1 MSDSSEA
8 ATYVSKEAAE
18 DEREAEDDQARKETA
33 EDDQAPQ
40 ETAGHDQAQKEPAGD
55 EGELF
60 QTALDVAAASAGKGW
75 SGYNNMYDCSK
86 GKDKGKDTDK
96 GKDNWR
102 KGKGNSK
109 DKESKG
115 NGKGKDYNEI
125 CEVVL
130 WLHKTVHKQARII
143 VELRER
149 MLTMEQ
155 DPTILNDIDD
165 LRHDIDDLREM
176 NSEMRE
182 RMVAIEV
189 AMEEEQESRRERDF
203 WRRKG
208 WSWSPW

>member
-55 EGELF
+55 ERELF
-60 QTALDVAAASAGKGW
+60 HTALDAAAASAGVGK
-75 SGYNNMYDCSK
+75 SGYNNMYDCSKDKGK

-96 GKDNWR
+96 GKDNWL

-130 WLHKTVHKQARII
+130 WLHKTVHKQDRII
-143 VELRER
+143 VDLQER
-149 MLTMEQ
+149 M
-155 DPTILNDIDD
+155 I
-165 LRHDIDDLREM
+165 
-176 NSEMRE
+176 
-182 RMVAIEV
+182 
-189 AMEEEQESRRERDF
+189 AMEEELECWRERDF
-203 WRRKG
+203 WRQRGYWK
-208 WSWSPW
+208 